1 MPAMSPELSTRIETD
16 RLILR
21 AYELGD
27 VPMYF
32 RMSQRNKDHLRQF
45 ESGNA
50 VMIIESEQDAER
62 VIRDFIDGWKSR
74 KYFFLGAFLKGSQE
88 FAAQVYV
95 GVVNPDL
102 PEFEIGYI
110 AEVNHEGQGYVTEAV
125 KAALAWVFNSL
136 GAHRVRLGC
145 DEKNLRSIRVAERC
159 GFVRE
164 GFTRETKRHRDGS
177 LTGDVHYGLLWSEYL
192 NEVT

>member
-1 MPAMSPELSTRIETD
+1 MAAWPPELSTCIETE

-21 AYELGD
+21 AYGPGD

-32 RMSQRNKDHLRQF
+32 GMSQKNKDHLRQF

-50 VMIIESEQDAER
+50 VMIIQSEQDAET
-62 VIRDFIDGWKSR
+62 VIRDFVDGWLSH

-88 FAAQVYV
+88 FAAQIYI

-102 PEFEIGYI
+102 PEFEIGYF
-110 AEVNHEGQGYVTEAV
+110 ADVDHEGCGYVTEAV
-125 KAALAWVFNSL
+125 KGALGWVFNTL
-136 GAHRVRLGC
+136 GAHRARLGC

-177 LTGDVHYGLLWSEYL
+177 LTGDVHYGLLRSEYL
-192 NEVT
+192 TP